1 MTVIQDNIAVQRLLE
16 GLLDTPWEEDEADK
30 GDEEQNDVHQAELS
44 STHLLQPLQKK
55 IKNTLHCLHT
65 VCMVQI
71 KTFSTP
77 YIYSFI
83 LKLM

>member
-16 GLLDTPWEEDEADK
+16 GLSDTPWEEDEADK

-55 IKNTLHCLHT
+55 K
-65 VCMVQI
+65 
-71 KTFSTP
+71 
-77 YIYSFI
+77 YIYSS
-83 LKLM
+83 LPTYCVWCK